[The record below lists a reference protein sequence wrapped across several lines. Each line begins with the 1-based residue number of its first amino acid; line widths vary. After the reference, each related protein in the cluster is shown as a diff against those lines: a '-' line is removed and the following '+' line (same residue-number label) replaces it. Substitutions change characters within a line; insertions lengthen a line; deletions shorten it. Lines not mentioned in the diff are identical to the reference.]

1 MIAYSLG
8 DYCAVEDGGMNVS
21 LILRLEFTR
30 DHASGVTTITDVGY
44 TPIATVDLGAEA
56 KQRFAVLNMDNA
68 IDLYES
74 NYYDRVS
81 AELYE
86 DLVAQREKLEQALF
100 PPEEEKE

>member
-1 MIAYSLG
+1 
-8 DYCAVEDGGMNVS
+8 
-21 LILRLEFTR
+21 
-30 DHASGVTTITDVGY
+30 
-44 TPIATVDLGAEA
+44 
-56 KQRFAVLNMDNA
+56 MDNA

-86 DLVAQREKLEQALF
+86 DLVAQREKLEQAIF